1 MQIRQKRL
9 QFYPGRLR
17 RFLTLFCVTIS
28 DAETPPPPPGVSISG
43 SRGNS
48 VQCHEKILTSSSPS
62 LTMLVTAVWRTD
74 VPIPADHIRNIFSQE
89 SLVKNKRPWRFSITN

>member
-9 QFYPGRLR
+9 QFYPGRVR

-48 VQCHEKILTSSSPS
+48 VQCHEKILTSSSIS
-62 LTMLVTAVWRTD
+62 DDASHRRL
-74 VPIPADHIRNIFSQE
+74 ADRC
-89 SLVKNKRPWRFSITN
+89 PDTC